1 MVGERAE
8 VCGWGDLT
16 CSVVCR
22 MCDVCCVFGMFEVFQ
37 GEVSEVLKFI
47 CSSVCKLSGFE
58 SCSEK
63 MDGCV
68 AMALE
73 TLRTY
78 ESNTNVES
86 CKKC

>member
-37 GEVSEVLKFI
+37 GEVSEVLKLITFQVFAN
-47 CSSVCKLSGFE
+47 CQVLKVVQRRWTGAWRWL
-58 SCSEK
+58 
-63 MDGCV
+63 
-68 AMALE
+68 
-73 TLRTY
+73 
-78 ESNTNVES
+78 
-86 CKKC
+86 